1 MTVATT
7 NGRVSDLL
15 VVEDLRKVYSSR
27 RRQRRGS
34 EDTPADADTVAV
46 DGVSFEVGAG
56 ETLAIVG
63 QSGSGKSTVARCV
76 TRLLPVTSGRILF
89 AGSDITQLR
98 GRGLRRLSLEM
109 QIVFQDP
116 KQSFNP
122 RLRLKRSLNEPLKIH
137 GLPSQPAITE
147 VLEMVGL
154 APSYLRRYPHE
165 LSGGELQRLAIARAL
180 LVKPRLIVLDEP
192 VSALD
197 VSVQAQIT
205 SLLRE
210 LQGLTGV
217 GYLFIAHDL
226 AVVRELAHRVAVMRY
241 GRVLEMKKAPEL
253 FAQPEHPYTRDL
265 IAASEVPRP
274 AQPTRDHGGQADG

>member
-1 MTVATT
+1 MSAAAS
-7 NGRVSDLL
+7 NGRVRDLL
-15 VVEDLRKVYSSR
+15 VVEDLLKVYGPR
-27 RRQRRGS
+27 RRRRES
-34 EDTPADADTVAV
+34 TDAPSDAQTVAV
-46 DGVSFEVGAG
+46 NGVSFEVGAA

-76 TRLLPVTSGRILF
+76 TRLLPVTDGRIVF
-89 AGSDITQLR
+89 AGNDITQLR
-98 GRGLRRLSLEM
+98 GRDLRRLSLEI

-122 RLRLKRSLNEPLKIH
+122 RLRLRRSLNEPLKIH
-137 GLPSQPAITE
+137 RLSSEPAITD
-147 VLEMVGL
+147 VLDLVGL

-210 LQGLTGV
+210 LQGITGV
-217 GYLFIAHDL
+217 SYLFIAHDL

-241 GRVLEMKKAPEL
+241 GKILEIKQASEL

-265 IAASEVPRP
+265 IAASVVPRP
-274 AQPTRDHGGQADG
+274 SQAPDEKGAGDA